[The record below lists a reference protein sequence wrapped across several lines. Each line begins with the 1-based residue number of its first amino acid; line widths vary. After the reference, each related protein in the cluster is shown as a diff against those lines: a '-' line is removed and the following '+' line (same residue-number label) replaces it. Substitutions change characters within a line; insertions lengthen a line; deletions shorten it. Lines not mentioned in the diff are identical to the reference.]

1 MITFYVI
8 QAITVSRIPLAIVF
22 AWIIATRTASP
33 HAPLIGL
40 LLVILIECT
49 DFIDGL
55 MARRTGAVTELGA
68 LLDPYSDSVSRIL
81 VYWGLAR
88 GGLIHPATPLV
99 MAFRDVTVAYSRI
112 LLIRHG
118 HSGSAKLSGKVKAVF
133 QAVGAILAVTGP
145 LYWQYTGLWTLHAI
159 SWTVI
164 VVTLGSSVEYVLDG
178 AIAVRKAN
186 LSLRLADQPDSFEE
200 TAG

>member
-1 MITFYVI
+1 MFTFYVI
-8 QAITVSRIPLAIVF
+8 QAVTVSRIPLAVAL
-22 AWIIATRTASP
+22 AWILASRGSP
-33 HAPLIGL
+33 AHAPFIGL
-40 LLVILIECT
+40 VFVILIECT
-49 DFIDGL
+49 DFVDGL

-81 VYWGLAR
+81 VYWGLAS
-88 GGLIHPATPLV
+88 GGLVHPVTPLV

-118 HSGSAKLSGKVKAVF
+118 HSGSAKLSGKIKAVF

-145 LYWQYTGLWTLHAI
+145 LYWQYTGFWTVQVI

-164 VVTLGSSVEYVLDG
+164 VVTFASSLEYVLDG

-186 LSLRLADQPDSFEE
+186 LLRLADQSDAVEK